1 VPELFDELIE
11 RVAAELKRPVKLD
24 PALDLRVMA
33 EVRSRPRRAW
43 LLRPRALRLS
53 PLGMLARAAVI
64 AAIAVGGTLM
74 AMRARGAPHIAVAGA
89 AGRPVAFVIYAPGAH
104 TVSLAGDF
112 NDWSTTATPLKP
124 AGASGAWVVTV
135 PLSPGRY
142 HYAFVVNGQAWLTDP
157 GAPRA
162 PGDDFGAPSS
172 VLTVGG

>member
-11 RVAAELKRPVKLD
+11 RVAAELRRPVELD
-24 PALDLRVMA
+24 PALDSRVMA
-33 EVRSRPRRAW
+33 EVRSHPRARRPW
-43 LLRPRALRLS
+43 LLRPRAFS
-53 PLGMLARAAVI
+53 MTPLGILARAAVI
-64 AAIAVGGTLM
+64 AAFAVGGTLVGLR
-74 AMRARGAPHIAVAGA
+74 MRPAPA
-89 AGRPVAFVIYAPGAH
+89 AGPTEQPVAFVIYAPGAR

-135 PLSPGRY
+135 PLTRGRY
-142 HYAFVVNGQAWLTDP
+142 RYAFVVNGKEWLTDP